1 MDIKKFKDGD
11 SGKDVRQT
19 IETNFNNL
27 NEFKAGYQDK
37 VDGPDGKSSILR
49 ALPPKLIKTCT
60 NRIWRNTPPNYCTR
74 LSYRP

>member
-37 VDGPDGKSSILR
+37 VDGPDGKS
-49 ALPPKLIKTCT
+49 
-60 NRIWRNTPPNYCTR
+60 
-74 LSYRP
+74 